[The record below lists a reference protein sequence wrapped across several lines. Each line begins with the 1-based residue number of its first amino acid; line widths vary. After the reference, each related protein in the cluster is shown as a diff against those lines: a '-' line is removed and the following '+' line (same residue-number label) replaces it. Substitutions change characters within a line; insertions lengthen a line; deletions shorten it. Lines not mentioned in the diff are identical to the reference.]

1 MAEQTFSRR
10 NLDFLLFEVLQ
21 VAELIQHEYFKAND
35 LLKLFTPVVKTFG
48 AEMGFIAINQA
59 MRKFQEVTS
68 PHFTIAAQGNLDAA
82 TKPLI

>member
-68 PHFTIAAQGNLDAA
+68 PHFTIAAQSNLDAA